1 MQPNNPT
8 TFGNTYRNKK
18 VLITGNTGFK
28 GSWLSVWLLMLGA
41 RVYGFSNGIPTQ
53 PSHFTAA
60 GLDNKITYFER
71 DVRSLQDVKQVIGE
85 TKPDFVFHLAAQP
98 IVRLSYSD
106 PALTIETNVMGT
118 MNILE
123 ALKRTNRQCCAVM
136 ITSDKCYD
144 NVEWIWGYRET
155 DTLGGNDPYSASK
168 GAAELVIKTY
178 ANSFFNTEESRIKVV
193 SARAGNV
200 IGGGDWAQDRIVPDC
215 VTAWSK
221 GANVNVRNRLATRPW
236 QHVLEPLSGYLRLG
250 QGLSEN
256 PKLNGEPFNFG
267 PNADQN
273 YTVGELID
281 EMRKYWHGAGV
292 DVIHDSDKRKK
303 EATLLKLCCD
313 KALHHLGWQPTLNFN
328 EAARFTIEWYRKYY
342 DQNEEILNLT
352 CNQIEEYV
360 QLALKRQRTWVKYD
374 D

>member
-1 MQPNNPT
+1 
-8 TFGNTYRNKK
+8 
-18 VLITGNTGFK
+18 
-28 GSWLSVWLLMLGA
+28 
-41 RVYGFSNGIPTQ
+41 
-53 PSHFTAA
+53 
-60 GLDNKITYFER
+60 
-71 DVRSLQDVKQVIGE
+71 
-85 TKPDFVFHLAAQP
+85 
-98 IVRLSYSD
+98 
-106 PALTIETNVMGT
+106 
-118 MNILE
+118 
-123 ALKRTNRQCCAVM
+123 M

-155 DTLGGNDPYSASK
+155 DALGGNDPYSASK

-178 ANSFFNTEESRIKVV
+178 ANSFFDTEESRVKVV

-200 IGGGDWAQDRIVPDC
+200 IGGGDWAQDRVVPDC

-221 GANVNVRNRLATRPW
+221 GANVNVRNLSATRPW

-256 PKLNGEPFNFG
+256 PRLNGEPFNFG
-267 PNADQN
+267 PDADQN

-281 EMRKYWHGAGV
+281 EMRKYWHCAGV
-292 DVIHDSDKRKK
+292 DVIHDSDKQKK

-352 CNQIEEYV
+352 RNQIEEYV
-360 QLALKRQRTWVKYD
+360 QLALKRQQTWVK
-374 D
+374 